1 MTPNETSQ
9 SRWSD
14 VDTAQDAAVYLSYL
28 DAAREAVG
36 FYKARS
42 IEMLRL
48 GPTAVALDAGC
59 GTGEDAMWLAKD
71 IGPEGRAWGID
82 SSVAMV
88 QESVRRAAGTK
99 LPVSFRVSSLDAT
112 GFDDATFDAV
122 RSDRVFQH
130 LADPSAALSELLRVL
145 KPGGRIVLSDTDW
158 GSCLVDGPYN
168 DAMKAY
174 LSFAGNPAK
183 NPWSGRRLHPLLRGA
198 GLADIEV
205 VADTVFFVDYPV
217 FASICGVEATLAIA
231 VAAGS
236 LSEPGAQAI
245 RADLQARHEQG
256 RFFACFTIFTAC
268 GRKPGSPTKR

>member
-1 MTPNETSQ
+1 MTPNETTQ

-48 GPTAVALDAGC
+48 GPTTVALDAGC
-59 GTGEDAMWLAKD
+59 GTGEDALWLAKD
-71 IGPEGRAWGID
+71 IGPKGRVWGID
-82 SSVAMV
+82 TSMAMV
-88 QESVRRAAGTK
+88 QDSMRRAAGTQ

-130 LADPSAALSELLRVL
+130 LVDPAAALSELLRVL

-158 GSCLVDGPYN
+158 GSCLVDGQDN

-174 LSFAGNPAK
+174 LSFTGSSVK
-183 NPWSGRRLHPLLRGA
+183 NPWSGRRLHPLLRAA

-217 FASICGVEATLAIA
+217 FASICGMETTLATA
-231 VAAGS
+231 VAAGA

-245 RADLQARHEQG
+245 RDDLQARQEQG
-256 RFFACFTIFTAC
+256 RFFACITIFTAC
-268 GRKPGSPTKR
+268 GRKPE

>member
-1 MTPNETSQ
+1 MTQKETSQ

-48 GPTAVALDAGC
+48 GPDSVALDAGC
-59 GTGEDAMWLAKD
+59 GTGEDALWLAKD
-71 IGPEGRAWGID
+71 IGPGGRVWGID
-82 SSVAMV
+82 TSVAMV
-88 QESVRRAAGTK
+88 QESVRRAAGAQ

-112 GFDDATFDAV
+112 GFDDDTFDAV

-130 LADPSAALSELLRVL
+130 LADPAAALSEILRVL

-174 LSFAGNPAK
+174 LSFAGKPAK
-183 NPWSGRRLHPLLRGA
+183 NPWSGRRLYPLLRAA
-198 GLADIEV
+198 GLADVEV
-205 VADTVFFVDYPV
+205 VADTVFFVDYPA
-217 FASICGVEATLAIA
+217 FECICGVESTLALA
-231 VAAGS
+231 VAT
-236 LSEPGAQAI
+236 GALAEEGARAL

-268 GRKPGSPTKR
+268 GRKPLA